1 MKSIVALRIAL
12 FVSWTIGRLHAFTTP
27 LPLLPGAFQAFS
39 IREASSLSDDPYDA
53 RVDMATF
60 VAAVDILDRELAE
73 VEGTG
78 SPTPMSELESA
89 AEVTYAIGKTE
100 ATLPI
105 SAAGGLGL
113 AEATYLVLV
122 VGTSQEVAEA
132 GIQVKDTISG
142 IRVEGTSFRESTVA
156 MNIAATA
163 ERLTAAIQMAEESNV
178 AEIVLQ
184 LNRLV
189 ELRPSADE

>member
-1 MKSIVALRIAL
+1 M
-12 FVSWTIGRLHAFTTP
+12 
-27 LPLLPGAFQAFS
+27 
-39 IREASSLSDDPYDA
+39 SDDPYDA

-132 GIQVKDTISG
+132 GVQVKDTISG

-189 ELRPSADE
+189 ELRSSADE